1 VKPHRSTNE
10 KRATIS
16 SDASRLAKLGKEIW
30 NGDAGIRAWKA
41 PL

>member
-1 VKPHRSTNE
+1 MKTLRSTNE
-10 KRATIS
+10 KRATKS

-30 NGDAGIRAWKA
+30 NGDAGIRAWRA